1 VRAVGATLDAGVSYN
16 VFLRRR
22 RKTL

>member
-1 VRAVGATLDAGVSYN
+1 VALVLAL

-22 RKTL
+22 RKDREPHELEV